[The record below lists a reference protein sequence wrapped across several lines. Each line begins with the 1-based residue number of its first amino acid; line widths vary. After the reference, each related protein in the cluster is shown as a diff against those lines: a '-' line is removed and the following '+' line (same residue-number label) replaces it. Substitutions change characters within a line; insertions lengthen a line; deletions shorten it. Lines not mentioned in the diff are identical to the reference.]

1 MAPMWETA
9 ARADYSVRLYTCRVS
24 SSGQVLIVGS
34 AVSSLVKRLEAQGY
48 VCSAEAAKDIEG
60 LSPHSRPDVIVLA
73 TPARSTSG
81 TLQRIR
87 KHLALKSVPVL
98 IESKTPTPALEAL
111 EVDGVASTHE
121 ELERLI
127 AASIRA
133 RRLIERE
140 RLVRSRLELLLEVSR
155 SRQPFKEVASAV
167 AGRLLTALGCED
179 VSVLVLEGEGPR
191 KAFLIGVKAKTPVD
205 LAVAPMLR
213 KALES
218 RQSVE
223 TDGIWVYPCSTEA
236 QGIAAF
242 VLKRAAAFD
251 AEESDFLNAVA
262 VALTHT
268 LEHEHAQATVNKTR
282 ESLEAAYLDRYREL
296 AEANRRLNALDRRK
310 NEMLA
315 VLSHDLRAPLN
326 VLIGH
331 SWMLLDD
338 AKLSNA
344 HRPSVEAI
352 QRTSKKVL
360 ELVETLLEKSRGEDG
375 HIVLF
380 TKTMDVA
387 ETCQEAV
394 RDLQIL
400 AKQNNLTLRI
410 EAPMSLMVLGD
421 EQKIRQVLQNL
432 ITNALKHARGATQIV
447 VRARVKPRAEG
458 RNDGPV
464 ALVEVKDDGQVKD
477 PNDLLLA
484 FERSTGLGLS
494 ICRDFVERH
503 GGEIWAEAPS
513 DGGAA
518 FAFTLP
524 MTRETVAPNP
534 NRKTDAPVI
543 LLVEDD
549 PVFARVCS
557 LGLSGHYR
565 VEVARDGN
573 EGLSR
578 AAQLKPDIIVMD
590 LFMPNRDGLDTLKEL
605 QANPV
610 TATIPV
616 VLISAHPELGTKLK
630 SMDLGNIDY
639 LTKPFP
645 LNTLLTKVNS
655 ALRRSTV
662 LLQSGPGNDR
672 ETGLFDHVGVV
683 NRLDQEM
690 SRSVRYARPLTL
702 VVLKPT
708 MPPGDRVKALAG
720 IVRRELRAPDVV
732 GHLGN
737 GVLVTILPETPT
749 EAARPLIGRLCGLLQ
764 DHGVAY
770 RSRLVDVRDDSQTAE
785 HVLEQLL
792 S

>member
-1 MAPMWETA
+1 MLTP
-9 ARADYSVRLYTCRVS
+9 RA
-24 SSGQVLIVGS
+24 
-34 AVSSLVKRLEAQGY
+34 
-48 VCSAEAAKDIEG
+48 
-60 LSPHSRPDVIVLA
+60 RPDVIVLT
-73 TPARSTSG
+73 TPARITPA

-87 KHLALKSVPVL
+87 KHASFRAVPVL
-98 IESKTPTPALEAL
+98 IESKNDSTPDVLAEL
-111 EVDGVASTHE
+111 EVDGVASSHD
-121 ELERLI
+121 ELERMI

-155 SRQPFKEVASAV
+155 SRQPFRELVATVAS
-167 AGRLLTALGCED
+167 RLMASLSCDD
-179 VSVLVLEGEGPR
+179 VSLLVLEGDGPR
-191 KAFLIGVKAKTPVD
+191 KASLVGSQARTPVD

-213 KALES
+213 KALET
-218 RQSVE
+218 RQPLE
-223 TDGIWVYPCSTEA
+223 ADGTWVYPCGTDD
-236 QGIAAF
+236 QGVSAF
-242 VLKRAAAFD
+242 VLKRSTGFD
-251 AEESDFLNAVA
+251 AEESDFLNAVG
-262 VALTHT
+262 VALSHA
-268 LEHEHAQATVNKTR
+268 LEHEHTQATVNKTR

-310 NEMLA
+310 NELLA

-331 SWMLLDD
+331 AWMLLDD
-338 AKLSNA
+338 EKLGDA

-394 RDLQIL
+394 HDLQIL
-400 AKQNNLTLRI
+400 AKQNNIALRV

-447 VRARVKPRAEG
+447 VRARVKA
-458 RNDGPV
+458 RNEDGPL

-477 PNDLLLA
+477 ANDLLLA

-503 GGEIWAEAPS
+503 GGEIWADAPA
-513 DGGAA
+513 DGGAT

-524 MTRETVAPNP
+524 MTREVAHGGPA
-534 NRKTDAPVI
+534 RKTDAPMI

-573 EGLSR
+573 EGLAR
-578 AAQLKPDIIVMD
+578 ATQLKPDVIVMD
-590 LFMPNRDGLDTLKEL
+590 LFMPNRDGLDTLKAL
-605 QANPV
+605 QASPL
-610 TATIPV
+610 TASIPV
-616 VLISAHPELGTKLK
+616 VLISAHP
-630 SMDLGNIDY
+630 DLGAKLRSLDLGAIDY

-655 ALRRSTV
+655 ALRRSTA
-662 LLQSGPGNDR
+662 LTQTGPGNDL

-683 NRLDQEM
+683 NRLEQEM

-708 MPPGDRVKALAG
+708 MPPGERVRSLAA
-720 IVRRELRAPDVV
+720 IVRHELRAPDVV

-737 GVLVTILPETPT
+737 GVMVTILPETPT

-770 RSRLVDVRDDSQTAE
+770 RSRLVDVRDDSDSAE
-785 HVLEQLL
+785 HILEQLL